1 MSNETYNGWK
11 NYPTW
16 RVHLE
21 MFDGMEI
28 DYPISPEDLR
38 EMAEDAIE
46 MSENQLA
53 RDFAMAFLAG
63 VDWHEIADHLN
74 ENFSTDDEEQYVFDP
89 ATQEI
94 DAFVP
99 PRSLEIAKTYARFM
113 LERKIGDQDP
123 DPYAGS
129 EWAGGREG

>member
-38 EMAEDAIE
+38 EMAEDAVE
-46 MSENQLA
+46 ATSGEGFA
-53 RDFAMAFLAG
+53 RDYALAFLSD

-74 ENFSTDDEEQYVFDP
+74 ENFSTDDEE
-89 ATQEI
+89 T
-94 DAFVP
+94 
-99 PRSLEIAKTYARFM
+99 
-113 LERKIGDQDP
+113 DP

>member
-74 ENFSTDDEEQYVFDP
+74 ENFSTDNEEEV
-89 ATQEI
+89 
-94 DAFVP
+94 
-99 PRSLEIAKTYARFM
+99 
-113 LERKIGDQDP
+113 
-123 DPYAGS
+123 
-129 EWAGGREG
+129 